1 MKLCGGFFAE
11 VVNILLIMESRRIV
25 DVVKDFIALGVIA
38 EIDNIMILSVGAE
51 VNREVENMK
60 LYY

>member
-25 DVVKDFIALGVIA
+25 DVVKDFIALGIIA
-38 EIDNIMILSVGAE
+38 EVDNIML
-51 VNREVENMK
+51 
-60 LYY
+60 